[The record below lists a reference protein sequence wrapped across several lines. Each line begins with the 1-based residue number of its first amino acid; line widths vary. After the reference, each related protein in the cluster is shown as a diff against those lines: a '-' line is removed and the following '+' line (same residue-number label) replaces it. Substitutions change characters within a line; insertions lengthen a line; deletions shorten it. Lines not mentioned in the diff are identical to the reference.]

1 MLAITALGS
10 FLLMMNSLPQQIIR
24 ILSIRG
30 ITTGKRIDL
39 DAPLLPWRNW
49 IINWL
54 TWGINQLLSI
64 LVYRILLRR
73 RDNHPSSPITISGC
87 LLPWSPTSLENLF

>member
-1 MLAITALGS
+1 MFAITALGS

-39 DAPLLPWRNW
+39 DAPLLPSLKELNHQLTYLRNK
-49 IINWL
+49 
-54 TWGINQLLSI
+54 SI
-64 LVYRILLRR
+64 
-73 RDNHPSSPITISGC
+73 
-87 LLPWSPTSLENLF
+87 